1 MILKKIPSEAFYKL
15 GRVLLGIYFL
25 LPGISKF
32 LLFESNF
39 DLVVERQVPFPTFS
53 LFLIGVLQII
63 FGLLLI
69 LGRKVSLSSLVLV
82 IVTLLINFYIHDFWN
97 MSGEESQQHETQN
110 FIKNLGII
118 AGLLLLT
125 KDEN

>member
-1 MILKKIPSEAFYKL
+1 MFLNQIPSETFYNL
-15 GRVLLGIYFL
+15 GRVLLGIYFI

-39 DLVVERQVPFPTFS
+39 DLVLERQVPFPTFS
-53 LFLIGVLQII
+53 LFLIGALQII

-97 MSGEESQQHETQN
+97 ISGEVSQQHETQN

-118 AGLLLLT
+118 AGPLLLT

>member
-1 MILKKIPSEAFYKL
+1 MFLNQIPSETFYNL
-15 GRVLLGIYFL
+15 GRVLLGIYFI

-39 DLVVERQVPFPTFS
+39 DLVLERQVPFPTFS

-97 MSGEESQQHETQN
+97 MSGEVSQQHETQN

>member
-1 MILKKIPSEAFYKL
+1 MPSEAFYKL

>member
-1 MILKKIPSEAFYKL
+1 MFLNQIPSETFYNL
-15 GRVLLGIYFL
+15 GRVLLGIYFI

-39 DLVVERQVPFPTFS
+39 DLVLERQVPFPTFS
-53 LFLIGVLQII
+53 LFLIGALQII

-97 MSGEESQQHETQN
+97 ISGEVSQQHETQN

>member
-15 GRVLLGIYFL
+15 GRLLLGIYFL

>member
-1 MILKKIPSEAFYKL
+1 LILKKIPSEAFYKL

>member
-69 LGRKVSLSSLVLV
+69 LGIKVSLSSLVLV
-82 IVTLLINFYIHDFWN
+82 VVTLLINFYIHDFWN

>member
-1 MILKKIPSEAFYKL
+1 LILKKIPSEAFYKL

-69 LGRKVSLSSLVLV
+69 LGIKVSLSSLVLV
-82 IVTLLINFYIHDFWN
+82 VVTLLINFYIHDFWN

>member
-1 MILKKIPSEAFYKL
+1 LILKKIPSEAFYKL
-15 GRVLLGIYFL
+15 GRLLLGIYFL

-97 MSGEESQQHETQN
+97 MSGEISQQHETQN
-110 FIKNLGII
+110 FIKNLGIL
-118 AGLLLLT
+118 AGLLVLT
-125 KDEN
+125 KDRN

>member
-82 IVTLLINFYIHDFWN
+82 VVTLLINFYIHDFWN

>member
-1 MILKKIPSEAFYKL
+1 MFLNQIPSEAFYKL
-15 GRVLLGIYFL
+15 GRLLLGIYFL

-39 DLVVERQVPFPTFS
+39 DVVLERQVPFPTFS

>member
-1 MILKKIPSEAFYKL
+1 MFLNQIPSETFYNL
-15 GRVLLGIYFL
+15 GRVLLGIYFI

-39 DLVVERQVPFPTFS
+39 DLVLERQVPFPTFS

>member
-1 MILKKIPSEAFYKL
+1 MPSEAFYKL
-15 GRVLLGIYFL
+15 GRLLLGIYFL

-97 MSGEESQQHETQN
+97 MSGEISQQHETQN
-110 FIKNLGII
+110 FIKNLGIL
-118 AGLLLLT
+118 AGLLVLT
-125 KDEN
+125 KDRN

>member
-1 MILKKIPSEAFYKL
+1 LFLNQIPSETFYNL
-15 GRVLLGIYFL
+15 GRVLLGIYFI

-39 DLVVERQVPFPTFS
+39 DLVLERQVPFPTFS

>member
-1 MILKKIPSEAFYKL
+1 MCI
-15 GRVLLGIYFL
+15 RDR
-25 LPGISKF
+25 
-32 LLFESNF
+32 LFESNF

>member
-1 MILKKIPSEAFYKL
+1 MILKKIPSETFYKL

-69 LGRKVSLSSLVLV
+69 LGRKVSLSSLVL
-82 IVTLLINFYIHDFWN
+82 IIITLLINFYIHDFWN

-110 FIKNLGII
+110 FIKNLGIL
-118 AGLLLLT
+118 AGLLVLT
-125 KDEN
+125 KDRN

>member
-1 MILKKIPSEAFYKL
+1 MPSETFYNL
-15 GRVLLGIYFL
+15 GRVLLGIYFI

-39 DLVVERQVPFPTFS
+39 DLVLERQVPFPTFS

>member
-39 DLVVERQVPFPTFS
+39 DLVIERQVPFPTFS

>member
-1 MILKKIPSEAFYKL
+1 LILKKIPSEAFYKL
-15 GRVLLGIYFL
+15 GRFLLGIYFL

>member
-15 GRVLLGIYFL
+15 GRFLLGIYFL

-39 DLVVERQVPFPTFS
+39 DLVIERQVPFPTFS

>member
-1 MILKKIPSEAFYKL
+1 MILKKIPSETFYKL